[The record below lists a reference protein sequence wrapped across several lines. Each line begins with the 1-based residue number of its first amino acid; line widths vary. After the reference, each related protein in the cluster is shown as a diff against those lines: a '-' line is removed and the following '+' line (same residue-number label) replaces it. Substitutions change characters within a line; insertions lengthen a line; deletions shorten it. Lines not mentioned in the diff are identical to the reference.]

1 VVAISEK
8 YPNFTFLALGDGP
21 RKHPLVRASR
31 FQIVLRL
38 LTRLP
43 SAAQIGNA
51 HMAKRILIV
60 RLSAIGDCILSV
72 PVLNSI
78 RRNFPDARIGWV
90 IEPASSQ
97 LIRGHSALDDM
108 FIVSKRAFKSPHE
121 LWTLVAKL
129 RKWKPDITLD
139 LQGLTKSSLIAWLSG
154 AKSRLGF
161 HRDNFEG
168 REMSCFLNNQL
179 YSPESLH
186 IVDRNLEL
194 LRLLGVNDSKVSF
207 DLPEQA
213 SDSIFAERTVSSL
226 RLEGRFS
233 IINAGAGWVSKIWPS
248 DRYASIAKHL
258 GTHWGMRSLVLWS
271 GEQEKF
277 AAEQVVAGSNGFSTL
292 APETTLSQ
300 LGSLIRRASLFVG
313 SDTGPMHLSVAI
325 GTPTI
330 GLIGPMPIERV
341 CPYGRNNVGI
351 QSIRLLKGSNRKTE
365 CVPMQSISTDEVQ
378 QACNRI
384 MDRCYL
390 AKYAS

>member
-1 VVAISEK
+1 
-8 YPNFTFLALGDGP
+8 
-21 RKHPLVRASR
+21 
-31 FQIVLRL
+31 
-38 LTRLP
+38 
-43 SAAQIGNA
+43 
-51 HMAKRILIV
+51 MAKRILIV

-72 PVLNSI
+72 PVLNSV
-78 RRNFPDARIGWV
+78 RRNFPDARIGWA
-90 IEPASSQ
+90 IESASSQ

-108 FIVSKRAFKSPHE
+108 FIVSKRAFKSPYE

-161 HRDNFEG
+161 HRDNFDG
-168 REMSCFLNNQL
+168 RELSCFLNNQL
-179 YSPESLH
+179 YEPESKH

-213 SDSIFAERTVSSL
+213 NDSKFAERTVASL
-226 RLEGRFS
+226 QLDDRFA
-233 IINAGAGWVSKIWPS
+233 IINVGAGWVSKIWPS
-248 DRYASIAKHL
+248 DRYANVAKHL
-258 GTHWGMRSLVLWS
+258 GVHWGIPSLVLWS

-277 AAEQVVAGSNGFSTL
+277 AAEQVVAGSNGYATL
-292 APETTLSQ
+292 APPTTLSQ

-313 SDTGPMHLSVAI
+313 SDTGPMHLSAAI

-341 CPYGRNNVGI
+341 CPYGTINVGI
-351 QSIRLLKGSNRKTE
+351 QNIRLLKGSNRKTD
-365 CVPMQSISTDEVQ
+365 VTPMQSISTDDVKH
-378 QACNRI
+378 ACDRI
-384 MDRCYL
+384 MDRCNL